1 MNKQDTELV
10 LTHLEYIKDKVD
22 ANFNHLQKLNGRVRN
37 NEVTLSW
44 IKGIGSGI
52 TFIVSCILGYIIK
65 E

>member
-22 ANFNHLQKLNGRVRN
+22 ANFNHLQKLNGRVRS
-37 NEVTLSW
+37 NEVALSW

>member
-1 MNKQDTELV
+1 MNRKDTDLV